1 MAARTADPA
10 FYPSL
15 SAQFTDPKNTA
26 ANNTPTT
33 ILDDH
38 LGAFRGLGFAIV
50 LEVLFCV
57 IGVGIWEVVRR
68 LF

>member
-15 SAQFTDPKNTA
+15 SAQFTDAKNTA
-26 ANNTPTT
+26 AHQPPAM
-33 ILDDH
+33 ILDDP

-50 LEVLFCV
+50 LQVLFGI
-57 IGVGIWEVVRR
+57 IGVGIWEVLRR